1 MKVINKIYLTLF
13 SKWFEIIILI
23 FFNILSV
30 TVILSKWSVEEYGI
44 WLLFQIVYG
53 VLYLPNMS
61 LSEYVYNE
69 NFKKGKNNKKS
80 IFLNIFSALP
90 FAIINSLLIIL
101 LLLIDKN
108 FLFSNNL
115 LNIPKFFNKEWNLI
129 LIIFSIII
137 LFTSTIVNFFN
148 QYLSLSGYYPH
159 FSWLLTVRRTTLL
172 IIPLILIF
180 FFNFDLFNSIISL
193 AVIDIMYYLTNYFI
207 IFKLIRKKIK
217 LKFDFFRGFNFF
229 KNSLIILLKNLIENL
244 SGPGIRIII
253 SFIYNPITVV
263 IFSAMRTIANIFR
276 QITDGL
282 RDFLIPEF
290 SEIFIKKKIKVFQL
304 YLEIYLTILIFL
316 FFPTMIIL
324 QFFTPKLF
332 DLWTLGKIVFD
343 DKLFLI
349 LNSAVLI
356 YSTSFPLKIIL
367 QSKNLIY
374 FNLKLSILYIIIVI
388 TFIWIANLKSVIFLI
403 GIGILCSEFINF
415 FIIINK
421 SKKILS
427 KDKMQINFRIF
438 YICLLNLF
446 FISYFCFFLIKNK
459 INTFETFVLIIVFL
473 LYIYSLKYFLTC
485 LSKHTIEK
493 ISHYFKDQFKK

>member
-180 FFNFDLFNSIISL
+180 FF
-193 AVIDIMYYLTNYFI
+193 
-207 IFKLIRKKIK
+207 
-217 LKFDFFRGFNFF
+217 
-229 KNSLIILLKNLIENL
+229 
-244 SGPGIRIII
+244 
-253 SFIYNPITVV
+253 
-263 IFSAMRTIANIFR
+263 
-276 QITDGL
+276 
-282 RDFLIPEF
+282 
-290 SEIFIKKKIKVFQL
+290 
-304 YLEIYLTILIFL
+304 
-316 FFPTMIIL
+316 
-324 QFFTPKLF
+324 QF
-332 DLWTLGKIVFD
+332 
-343 DKLFLI
+343 
-349 LNSAVLI
+349 
-356 YSTSFPLKIIL
+356 
-367 QSKNLIY
+367 
-374 FNLKLSILYIIIVI
+374 
-388 TFIWIANLKSVIFLI
+388 
-403 GIGILCSEFINF
+403 
-415 FIIINK
+415 
-421 SKKILS
+421 
-427 KDKMQINFRIF
+427 
-438 YICLLNLF
+438 
-446 FISYFCFFLIKNK
+446 
-459 INTFETFVLIIVFL
+459 
-473 LYIYSLKYFLTC
+473 
-485 LSKHTIEK
+485 
-493 ISHYFKDQFKK
+493 